1 MLFRI
6 LLNDAPTGAA
16 NLDYVRELMTMN
28 RLVVHRE
35 PVPLPEDQPFHEDV
49 PHPVPQDEP
58 IPDPNPELQ

>member
-6 LLNDAPTGAA
+6 LLNVALTGAA
-16 NLDYVRELMTMN
+16 NSDYVKKLMIMN
-28 RLVVHRE
+28 RLFVHRE

-58 IPDPNPELQ
+58 VPDPHPELQ

>member
-1 MLFRI
+1 VLFRTLQNVAI
-6 LLNDAPTGAA
+6 TGVA
-16 NLDYVRELMTMN
+16 NPDYVKKLMIMN

-58 IPDPNPELQ
+58 IPDPHPELR

>member
-6 LLNDAPTGAA
+6 RLNDALIGVA
-16 NLDYVRELMTMN
+16 NLDFVRELMIRD
-28 RLVVHRE
+28 RLVAHRE

-58 IPDPNPELQ
+58 IPDPHPE